1 MSHARK
7 PPGDLKEQRLS
18 NCVAS
23 HVDTMAAKWLVS
35 GRGSYNL
42 AKHIV
47 PKTLILLTPSNKVLG
62 WSKSFFRFFFFFLD
76 VMEKFKRI
84 FWPTQ

>member
-7 PPGDLKEQRLS
+7 PLGGMKEQRLS
-18 NCVAS
+18 NFVVS

-42 AKHIV
+42 GKHIV
-47 PKTLILLTPSNKVLG
+47 PKTLILL
-62 WSKSFFRFFFFFLD
+62 SK
-76 VMEKFKRI
+76 
-84 FWPTQ
+84 